1 MRWDETRRGETFYKK
16 AKELGYRSRAAFK
29 LLEIQEKFHIIKQ
42 GNCILDLGAAPGSW
56 SQIALNLV
64 GGKGTVVGND
74 IQPVVGLGD
83 KYQFLRGDILK
94 ESVFE
99 RIAKLGL
106 DFDVVL
112 SDTAPDTS
120 GFKDV
125 DIGVACLLANSSL
138 EIAKKFLR
146 PGGNFACKIF
156 QGKGFDDFLKA
167 VKKNFRRVEIFK
179 PRSSQKNSAEIFIV
193 GIGKL

>member
-1 MRWDETRRGETFYKK
+1 MRWDEERRGETFYKK

-29 LLEIQEKFHIIKQ
+29 LLEIQEKFHIIKK
-42 GNCILDLGAAPGSW
+42 GNCVLDLGAAPGSW

-64 GGKGTVVGND
+64 GGDGTVVGSD
-74 IQPVVGLGD
+74 IQPVLGLGD

-94 ESVFE
+94 ESAFE

-125 DIGVACLLANSSL
+125 DIGVAGLLANSSL

-146 PGGNFACKIF
+146 PGGNFVCKVF
-156 QGKGFDDFLKA
+156 QGKGFDDFLKE
-167 VKKNFRRVEIFK
+167 VKKAFKRTEIFK
-179 PRSSQKNSAEIFIV
+179 PKSSQKNSAEIFIV
-193 GIGKL
+193 GINKL